1 MIMSLIFAPLPLINL
16 LASPFDFKNL
26 SIFKASIKLISLLVI
41 STLGKLSSVSELLNN
56 FADDEAILEDE
67 ITLIVQVNGKV
78 RERLIVPATI
88 DSESAKAQ
96 ALSSENVKR
105 YIDGKDVQKVIYV
118 PGRLVNIVVK

>member
-1 MIMSLIFAPLPLINL
+1 MMGNKF
-16 LASPFDFKNL
+16 
-26 SIFKASIKLISLLVI
+26 SIHQQDWPKS
-41 STLGKLSSVSELLNN
+41 
-56 FADDEAILEDE
+56 DDNVAREEV
-67 ITLIVQVNGKV
+67 ITLVVQVNGKV

-105 YIDGKDVQKVIYV
+105 YLDGKDVQIVIYV

>member
-1 MIMSLIFAPLPLINL
+1 M
-16 LASPFDFKNL
+16 
-26 SIFKASIKLISLLVI
+26 
-41 STLGKLSSVSELLNN
+41 
-56 FADDEAILEDE
+56 
-67 ITLIVQVNGKV
+67 QVNGKV

-105 YIDGKDVQKVIYV
+105 YLDGKDVQKVIYV